1 MKNALSTA
9 ALIATL
15 ALSAWNAQAQ
25 VPSAEAGNVMDLH
38 STHSALSRQQVKNEF
53 LAARA
58 NGTLKHAGG
67 DGYLIALPTN
77 TRQAATQR
85 SQIER
90 QASTALQAADGLPEV
105 GTQQ

>member
-15 ALSAWNAQAQ
+15 SLTAWNAQAQ
-25 VPSAEAGNVMDLH
+25 VPSAEAGDAMVLH
-38 STHSALSRQQVKNEF
+38 STHSSLSRQQVKNEY

-77 TRQAATQR
+77 AQQARVQNNQVARQAAAT
-85 SQIER
+85 
-90 QASTALQAADGLPEV
+90 LQTADGLPEV
-105 GTQQ
+105 GSQQ